1 MNVKVDKL
9 LKLESE
15 LVSDSK
21 APNSPRSFG
30 NNLVINFIE
39 SPSNLS
45 SSRNQNI
52 ESIIKEINDDNN
64 QKNILNKTSSF
75 PMTNESHNNSKLSSL
90 ISKKNVFSKLN
101 SINEQI
107 SFKPEGFKYSLIY
120 NDNHSINNNL
130 SKENTMK
137 IIEEKHTERSIKS
150 FKNKNLLN
158 PETIPLYTQQMY
170 LKSFNDFV
178 AKKHPV
184 VYSEKTVNGKIF
196 GFSAFTFDNNSDSQN
211 KITININLET
221 QEENAINYFS
231 LYKKSINKDILCN
244 LISLKTQEQ
253 IKIIHKIKD
262 ELYIVKSQNDYFTI
276 LSNIESKNKKQ
287 NYISILS
294 SNDSNTVK
302 MLYNH
307 QKIPYDETL
316 DFLILMDKGI
326 FKYVYCIEINYII
339 YDVLK
344 SIISNEESF
353 EEFLKK
359 IILYIFEQ
367 TIMNGGK
374 NEMSIIFICFKR
386 FKDMFDNKDI
396 NKIDKILSRLEKT
409 TYEVDCKILNYYKKY
424 TDNETNSPFK
434 IKTNNYFNLTF
445 KKTLT
450 PAELDTVVKKK
461 KKKKSFFKCCGI

>member
-52 ESIIKEINDDNN
+52 ESIMKEINDDNN

-196 GFSAFTFDNNSDSQN
+196 GFSAFTFD
-211 KITININLET
+211 IN
-221 QEENAINYFS
+221 
-231 LYKKSINKDILCN
+231 
-244 LISLKTQEQ
+244 
-253 IKIIHKIKD
+253 
-262 ELYIVKSQNDYFTI
+262 V
-276 LSNIESKNKKQ
+276 
-287 NYISILS
+287 
-294 SNDSNTVK
+294 
-302 MLYNH
+302 
-307 QKIPYDETL
+307 
-316 DFLILMDKGI
+316 
-326 FKYVYCIEINYII
+326 
-339 YDVLK
+339 
-344 SIISNEESF
+344 
-353 EEFLKK
+353 
-359 IILYIFEQ
+359 
-367 TIMNGGK
+367 
-374 NEMSIIFICFKR
+374 
-386 FKDMFDNKDI
+386 
-396 NKIDKILSRLEKT
+396 SR
-409 TYEVDCKILNYYKKY
+409 
-424 TDNETNSPFK
+424 
-434 IKTNNYFNLTF
+434 
-445 KKTLT
+445 
-450 PAELDTVVKKK
+450 
-461 KKKKSFFKCCGI
+461 

>member
-1 MNVKVDKL
+1 MNLKVDKIF
-9 LKLESE
+9 KLESE
-15 LVSDSK
+15 LVNDSK

-30 NNLVINFIE
+30 NNLVINLIE

-45 SSRNQNI
+45 SSHNQNI
-52 ESIIKEINDDNN
+52 ESIIKEINNDNN

-75 PMTNESHNNSKLSSL
+75 PMSNESHNNSKLSSL
-90 ISKKNVFSKLN
+90 ISKSVFSKLN

-107 SFKPEGFKYSLIY
+107 SFKPEGLKFSLIY
-120 NDNHSINNNL
+120 NDNHLNNNNF
-130 SKENTMK
+130 SKQNTMK
-137 IIEEKHTERSIKS
+137 LIEEKHTERSIKS

-158 PETIPLYTQQMY
+158 TETIPLYTQQMY
-170 LKSFNDFV
+170 LKSFNNFIT
-178 AKKHPV
+178 KKHPV

-196 GFSAFTFDNNSDSQN
+196 GFSAFTFDNNSDPQN

-253 IKIIHKIKD
+253 IKIIHKIDD
-262 ELYIVKSQNDYFTI
+262 EIYIVKSQNKYFTI

-307 QKIPYDETL
+307 QKIPYDDTL

-386 FKDMFDNKDI
+386 FKDMFDKKDI

-450 PAELDTVVKKK
+450 PAELDTDVKKK
-461 KKKKSFFKCCGI
+461 NKKKSIFKCCGI